1 MFFDLGLRAFNLC
14 NISRWFVL
22 LLITESAKASGG
34 QTVDRV
40 LLKPRLLPRDKLLRL
55 PIAAR
60 DVGAELLT
68 NSGNGTANAT
78 QLAPNLSA
86 GISVI
91 SQGKDRQ
98 YVLLAMYLGH
108 HAQVLIFFSLIG
120 LSMRRLRLETSIFVW

>member
-1 MFFDLGLRAFNLC
+1 
-14 NISRWFVL
+14 VL
-22 LLITESAKASGG
+22 LLIAESANASGG
-34 QTVDRV
+34 QAVDRI

-68 NSGNGTANAT
+68 NSGNVIANAT
-78 QLAPNLSA
+78 QSLAPNSSA

-98 YVLLAMYLGH
+98 
-108 HAQVLIFFSLIG
+108 
-120 LSMRRLRLETSIFVW
+120 